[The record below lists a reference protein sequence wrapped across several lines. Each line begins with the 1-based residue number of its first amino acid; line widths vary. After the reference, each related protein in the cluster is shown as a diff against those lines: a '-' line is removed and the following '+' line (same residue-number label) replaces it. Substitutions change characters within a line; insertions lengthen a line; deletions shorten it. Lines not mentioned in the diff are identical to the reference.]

1 MKIGVI
7 ADIHSNLSA
16 FKAVLEDMPR
26 VDQIVCAGDLVG
38 YAAEPNEVVD
48 LAKSKRLQ
56 VVMGNHDYAAVT
68 RDARG
73 FNPLAAQAA
82 LWTADKLTIENFKF
96 LSNLPTHLKL
106 SFAKQKLYLVHGSP
120 RDPLN
125 EYIFPDVPNPELAQV
140 VKNVNAD
147 VLVLGHTHVPMSR
160 MMLGRLV
167 VNPGG
172 VGQPRDRNPNASY
185 AVLTLGKKIWVEHRR
200 VKYDTG
206 DVAKKI
212 KIAGLPE
219 ELAAR
224 LFFGW

>member
-96 LSNLPTHLKL
+96 
-106 SFAKQKLYLVHGSP
+106 
-120 RDPLN
+120 
-125 EYIFPDVPNPELAQV
+125 
-140 VKNVNAD
+140 
-147 VLVLGHTHVPMSR
+147 
-160 MMLGRLV
+160 
-167 VNPGG
+167 
-172 VGQPRDRNPNASY
+172 
-185 AVLTLGKKIWVEHRR
+185 
-200 VKYDTG
+200 
-206 DVAKKI
+206 
-212 KIAGLPE
+212 
-219 ELAAR
+219 
-224 LFFGW
+224 